1 MLVRA
6 AMYSAIRSFCKAAL
20 LSGAL
25 SAAGLAAAGTRAAAP
40 SANAQLLTLRAR
52 IAELT
57 AQVAQGLKQRDE
69 LSAAVRDAE
78 LAISTQRESLALVQR
93 EQVEIDKRR
102 ALLGAA
108 RAKVQAQLELQ
119 RADLARA
126 ARAAYLLGR
135 EPQWRLLL
143 NQRNP
148 AAVGRALAYHSY
160 VGRAQEA
167 QIHAIEEDL
176 ARLQTLDQ
184 QIEEQGARLRELG
197 EQATRQLESLQSAR
211 IQRTAAL
218 SAQQRRVDSAG
229 QQIEKLKR
237 DEQALESLLADLNKV
252 APDFSLGA
260 KLPFARMQGRLPWPV
275 QGRIAAR
282 FRAAR
287 GGSGASEMRWNGLL
301 IETERGAKV
310 RAPYHGRVIYSD
322 WLQGMG
328 MLLIIEHGNGYLSL
342 FGRTEILFKRVGDVV
357 TPGEVIAGLSEI
369 NTPQLYF
376 EIRRGRTALDPQKW
390 LKPQRRQR

>member
-167 QIHAIEEDL
+167 QIHAIQEDL
-176 ARLQTLDQ
+176 ARLQTLVNRQ
-184 QIEEQGARLRELG
+184 AAQISADMVGSAQRILVEGRSRKNERQLAGKTENNRMVNFDGAARLIGQFADVQITEAMRN
-197 EQATRQLESLQSAR
+197 SLR
-211 IQRTAAL
+211 
-218 SAQQRRVDSAG
+218 
-229 QQIEKLKR
+229 
-237 DEQALESLLADLNKV
+237 
-252 APDFSLGA
+252 
-260 KLPFARMQGRLPWPV
+260 
-275 QGRIAAR
+275 
-282 FRAAR
+282 
-287 GGSGASEMRWNGLL
+287 
-301 IETERGAKV
+301 
-310 RAPYHGRVIYSD
+310 GRVIGSD
-322 WLQGMG
+322 LVD
-328 MLLIIEHGNGYLSL
+328 
-342 FGRTEILFKRVGDVV
+342 TVV
-357 TPGEVIAGLSEI
+357 A
-369 NTPQLYF
+369 
-376 EIRRGRTALDPQKW
+376 
-390 LKPQRRQR
+390 